1 MTAYD
6 PNPSIFI
13 NSIAIDPGV
22 VIDDISVNMGR
33 PNILE
38 QPSPGYARVI
48 LWTTA
53 DNAIDVQLSQGLQI
67 KIETPTAGD
76 TSIFNGI
83 ISDIEI
89 ALSAYGSAGSVTT
102 YTLTAVGPLAS
113 LNHKIAGTVAAN
125 YPKEKDGTRILKI
138 LTEAFLTEWDDV
150 SPVLT
155 WNDLPTDVTWDSYDG
170 VNNALVAN
178 LATDI
183 DVPGVYEL
191 MAYNDGSTNALSL
204 AQEAAQSGRGVLSEH
219 GDGSIHYDDLNARAG
234 FTALTLTEDDILAAG
249 LKTAAQWAE
258 IVNDVTVTY
267 RAGEAN
273 ARDEQSIILYGQL
286 AGTRQTTLHNT
297 LDAEGQAEAFKDAR
311 AYPRVYPEQFIIPL
325 HSPTVSDAT
334 RDALA
339 NVICGLPIQTS
350 DLPDVFGTT
359 FDGYVEGWSWAIR
372 QKQAIITL
380 IASAQSETY
389 PSVVWYQIPSGT
401 TWSAYPAL
409 VKWEDL

>member
-1 MTAYD
+1 VTSYD

-13 NSIAIDPGV
+13 NSVAIAPGI

-38 QPSPGYARVI
+38 QPAPGFARVI

-53 DNAIDVQLSQGLQI
+53 DNAIDVSLGQELQI
-67 KIETPTAGD
+67 KVQTPSAGD

-83 ISDIEI
+83 ISDIDIEL
-89 ALSAYGSAGSVTT
+89 AQYGDKGSITT
-102 YTLTAVGPLAS
+102 YILTGVGPLAS
-113 LNHKIAGTVAAN
+113 LNHKNAGTVGYA
-125 YPKEKDGTRILKI
+125 KEYDGTRVLNI
-138 LTEAFLTEWDDV
+138 LTEAFLTEWDDI

-170 VNNALVAN
+170 INATLVAS
-178 LATDI
+178 LTA
-183 DVPGVYEL
+183 DVDAPGVYEL
-191 MAYNDGSTNALSL
+191 KAYTDGTANALLL

-219 GDGSIHYDDLNARAG
+219 GDGSIHYDDYSARAG
-234 FTALTLTEDDILAAG
+234 FTPLTLTEDDMLASG
-249 LKTAAQWAE
+249 LKTAAQWSE
-258 IVNDVTVTY
+258 IVNDVIVTY

-286 AGTRQTTLHNT
+286 TGTRQTTLHNL
-297 LDAEGQAEAFKDAR
+297 LDAEGQADAFKEAR

-334 RDALA
+334 RNTLA
-339 NVICGLPIQTS
+339 DTYCGLPITTS
-350 DLPDVFGTT
+350 DLPAVFGTT
-359 FDGYVEGWSWAIR
+359 FEGYVEGWSWAIR
-372 QKQAIITL
+372 QKQAFITL
-380 IASAQSETY
+380 TASAQSETY
-389 PSVVWYQIPSGT
+389 PSIVWYQLPSGQ
-401 TWSAYPAL
+401 TWTAYPNL

>member
-1 MTAYD
+1 VTSYD

-13 NSIAIDPGV
+13 NSVAIDPGV

-38 QPSPGYARVI
+38 QPSAGYARVV

-53 DNAIDVQLSQGLQI
+53 DHAIDVQLSQGLQI
-67 KIETPTAGD
+67 KIETPSAGD

-89 ALSAYGSAGSVTT
+89 ELSAYGNIGSVTT

-113 LNHKIAGTVAAN
+113 LNHKNAGTVN
-125 YPKEKDGTRILKI
+125 YAKEKDGTRILNI

-155 WNDLPTDVTWDSYDG
+155 WADLPTDTTWDSYDG
-170 VNNALVAN
+170 VSNTLVAN

-191 MAYNDGSTNALSL
+191 QAYTGGTEDALLL

-219 GDGSIHYDDLNARAG
+219 GDGSIHYDDLNARSG
-234 FTALTLTEDDILAAG
+234 FTALTLTEDDILASG
-249 LKTAAQWAE
+249 LKTAAQWSE
-258 IVNDVTVTY
+258 IVNDVIVTY

-286 AGTRQTTLHNT
+286 TGTRQTTLHNT

-334 RDALA
+334 RNTLA
-339 NVICGLPIQTS
+339 DTYCGLPIQTS
-350 DLPDVFGTT
+350 DLPAVFGTT
-359 FDGYVEGWSWAIR
+359 FEGYVEGWSWAIR
-372 QKQAIITL
+372 QKQAFITL

-389 PSVVWYQIPSGT
+389 PSIVWYQLPSGQ
-401 TWSAYPAL
+401 TWTAYPNL

>member
-1 MTAYD
+1 
-6 PNPSIFI
+6 
-13 NSIAIDPGV
+13 
-22 VIDDISVNMGR
+22 MGR

-38 QPSPGYARVI
+38 QPSAGYARVV

-53 DNAIDVQLSQGLQI
+53 DHAIDVQLSQGLQI
-67 KIETPTAGD
+67 KIETPSAGD

-89 ALSAYGSAGSVTT
+89 ELSAYGNIGSVTT

-113 LNHKIAGTVAAN
+113 LNHKNAGTVN
-125 YPKEKDGTRILKI
+125 YAKEKDGTRILNI

-155 WNDLPTDVTWDSYDG
+155 WADLPTDTTWDSYDG
-170 VNNALVAN
+170 VSNTLVAN

-191 MAYNDGSTNALSL
+191 QAYTGGTEDALLL

-219 GDGSIHYDDLNARAG
+219 GDGSIHYDDLNARSG
-234 FTALTLTEDDILAAG
+234 FTALTLTEDDILASG
-249 LKTAAQWAE
+249 LKTAAQWSE
-258 IVNDVTVTY
+258 IVNDVIVTY

-286 AGTRQTTLHNT
+286 TGTRQTTLHNT

-334 RDALA
+334 RNTLA
-339 NVICGLPIQTS
+339 DTYCGLPIQTS
-350 DLPDVFGTT
+350 DLPAVFGTT
-359 FDGYVEGWSWAIR
+359 FEGYVEGWSWAIR
-372 QKQAIITL
+372 QKQAFITL

-389 PSVVWYQIPSGT
+389 PSIVWYQLPSGQ
-401 TWSAYPAL
+401 TWTAYPNL

>member
-13 NSIAIDPGV
+13 NSTLVDPSI
-22 VIDDISVNMGR
+22 VIDNISVTMGR

-38 QPSPGYARVI
+38 QPSPGYARLT

-53 DNAIDVQLSQGLQI
+53 DTAIDVALSQELQI
-67 KIETPTAGD
+67 MIETPSAGD

-83 ISDIEI
+83 ISDIGIEL
-89 ALSAYGSAGSVTT
+89 AEYGDIGNITT

-113 LNHKIAGTVAAN
+113 LNHKLAGSIGYA
-125 YPKEKDGTRILKI
+125 KEFEGTRILNI

-150 SPVLT
+150 SATLT
-155 WNDLPTDVTWDSYDG
+155 WADLPTDVTWASYDG
-170 VNNALVAN
+170 VNLAVVNN

-183 DVPGVYEL
+183 DTPGVYEL
-191 MAYNDGSTNALSL
+191 EAYTDGDANALTL

-219 GDGSIHYDDLNARAG
+219 GDGSLHYDDYSARAG
-234 FTALTLTEDDILAAG
+234 FTALTLTEDDILASG
-249 LKTAAQWAE
+249 LKTAAQWSE

-273 ARDEQSIILYGQL
+273 SRDEQSIILYGQL
-286 AGTRQTTLHNT
+286 SGRRATTLHN
-297 LDAEGQAEAFKDAR
+297 LSDAESQADLFLEARSF
-311 AYPRVYPEQFIIPL
+311 PRVYPEQFVIPL

-334 RDALA
+334 RNALA
-339 NVICGLPIQTS
+339 DVYCGLPITTS
-350 DLPDVFGTT
+350 DLPAVFGTT
-359 FDGYVEGWSWAIR
+359 FEGYVEGWSWAIR
-372 QKQAIITL
+372 QKQAILTL

-389 PSVVWYQIPSGT
+389 PSIVWYQIPSGT
-401 TWSAYPAL
+401 TWTAYPNL

>member
-6 PNPSIFI
+6 PNPSVFI
-13 NSIAIDPGV
+13 NSTLVDPSI
-22 VIDDISVNMGR
+22 VIDDISVTMGR

-53 DNAIDVQLSQGLQI
+53 DNAIDVSLSQELQI
-67 KIETPTAGD
+67 MIETPSAGD

-83 ISDIEI
+83 ISDIGI
-89 ALSAYGSAGSVTT
+89 QLADYGDIGNITT

-113 LNHKIAGTVAAN
+113 LNHKLAGSAN
-125 YPKEKDGTRILKI
+125 YPKEFDGTRILKI

-150 SPVLT
+150 SATLT
-155 WNDLPTDVTWDSYDG
+155 WNDLPDGTTWDSYDG
-170 VNNALVAN
+170 VNNTLVTS
-178 LATDI
+178 LTTDI
-183 DVPGVYEL
+183 DTPGVYEL
-191 MAYNDGSTNALSL
+191 KAYTDGDANALTL

-219 GDGSIHYDDLNARAG
+219 GDGSLHYDDYSARAG
-234 FTALTLTEDDILAAG
+234 FTALTLTADDILASG
-249 LKTAAQWAE
+249 LKTAAQWSE

-273 ARDEQSIILYGQL
+273 SRDEQSIILYGQL
-286 AGTRQTTLHNT
+286 SGTRDTTLHN
-297 LDAEGQAEAFKDAR
+297 LVDAETQADQFTEAR

-325 HSPTVSDAT
+325 HSPTVTDAT
-334 RDALA
+334 RNALA
-339 NVICGLPIQTS
+339 DVYCGLPITTS
-350 DLPDVFGTT
+350 DLPAVFGTT
-359 FDGYVEGWSWAIR
+359 FEGYVEGWSWAIR
-372 QKQAIITL
+372 QKQAILTL

-389 PSVVWYQIPSGT
+389 PSIVWYQIPSGT
-401 TWSAYPAL
+401 TWTAYPNL

>member
-1 MTAYD
+1 VTSYD

-13 NSIAIDPGV
+13 NSVAIDPGI

-38 QPSPGYARVI
+38 QPAPGYARVI

-53 DNAIDVQLSQGLQI
+53 DDAIDVQLGQELQI
-67 KIETPTAGD
+67 KVQTPSAGD

-83 ISDIEI
+83 ISDIGVEL
-89 ALSAYGSAGSVTT
+89 AQYGDKGSITT
-102 YTLTAVGPLAS
+102 YILTAVGPLAS
-113 LNHKIAGTVAAN
+113 LNHKNAGTVGYA
-125 YPKEKDGTRILKI
+125 KEYDGTRILNI

-150 SPVLT
+150 SPTLT
-155 WNDLPTDVTWDSYDG
+155 WNDLPTDVTWDFYDG
-170 VNNALVAN
+170 INSTLVAS
-178 LATDI
+178 LTTDI
-183 DVPGVYEL
+183 DAPGVYEL
-191 MAYNDGSTNALSL
+191 KAYNDGTANALLL

-219 GDGSIHYDDLNARAG
+219 GDGSIHYDDLNARQG
-234 FTALTLTEDDILAAG
+234 FTTLNLTADDILASG
-249 LKTAAQWAE
+249 LKTAAQWSE

-286 AGTRQTTLHNT
+286 TGKRETTLHNL
-297 LDAEGQAEAFKDAR
+297 LDAEGQADAFKEAR

-339 NVICGLPIQTS
+339 DVYCGLPITTS
-350 DLPDVFGTT
+350 NLPAVFGTT
-359 FDGYVEGWSWAIR
+359 FEGYVEGWSWAIR
-372 QKQAIITL
+372 QKQAILTL

-389 PSVVWYQIPSGT
+389 PSILWYQLPSGQ
-401 TWSAYPAL
+401 TWTAYPNL

>member
-13 NSIAIDPGV
+13 NSTLVDPSI
-22 VIDDISVNMGR
+22 VIDNISVTMGR

-38 QPSPGYARVI
+38 QPSPGYARLT

-53 DNAIDVQLSQGLQI
+53 DTAIDVSLSQELQI
-67 KIETPTAGD
+67 MIETPSAGD

-83 ISDIEI
+83 ISDIGIE
-89 ALSAYGSAGSVTT
+89 LSEYGDIGNITT

-113 LNHKIAGTVAAN
+113 LNHKLAGSIG
-125 YPKEKDGTRILKI
+125 YPKEFEGDRILSI

-150 SPVLT
+150 SAALT
-155 WNDLPTDVTWDSYDG
+155 WTDLPDGVTWDSYDG
-170 VNNALVAN
+170 VNNAIVTS

-183 DVPGVYEL
+183 DTPGVYEL
-191 MAYNDGSTNALSL
+191 KAYTDGDANALTL
-204 AQEAAQSGRGVLSEH
+204 AQEAAQSGRGVLSER
-219 GDGSIHYDDLNARAG
+219 GDGSLHYDDYSARAG
-234 FTALTLTEDDILAAG
+234 FTALNLTENDILASG
-249 LKTAAQWAE
+249 LKTAAQWSE

-273 ARDEQSIILYGQL
+273 SRDEQSIILYGQL
-286 AGTRQTTLHNT
+286 SGTRDTTLHN
-297 LDAEGQAEAFKDAR
+297 LVDAETQADQFTEAR

-325 HSPTVSDAT
+325 HSPTVADAT
-334 RDALA
+334 RNALA
-339 NVICGLPIQTS
+339 DVYCGLPITTS
-350 DLPDVFGTT
+350 DLPAVFGTT
-359 FDGYVEGWSWAIR
+359 FEGYVEGWSWAIR
-372 QKQAIITL
+372 QKQAILTL

-389 PSVVWYQIPSGT
+389 PSIVWYQIPSGT
-401 TWSAYPAL
+401 TWTAYPNL

>member
-1 MTAYD
+1 MTSYD
-6 PNPSIFI
+6 PNPSVFL
-13 NSIAIDPGV
+13 NSVQLDPGI

-38 QPSPGYARVI
+38 QPSPGYARII

-53 DNAIDVQLSQGLQI
+53 DRAIDVQLSQELQI
-67 KIETPTAGD
+67 KIETPSIGD

-83 ISDIEI
+83 ISDIDVEL
-89 ALSAYGSAGSVTT
+89 AQYGNVGSVTI

-113 LNHKIAGTVAAN
+113 LNHKIAGSLN
-125 YPKEKDGTRILKI
+125 YPKELDGDRIRKI
-138 LTEAFLTEWDDV
+138 LTEAFLTEWDDI

-155 WNDLPTDVTWDSYDG
+155 WDDLPTDVTWATYDG
-170 VNNALVAN
+170 VNNDLVAN
-178 LATDI
+178 LTTQI
-183 DVPGVYEL
+183 DNGIYEL
-191 MAYNDGSTNALSL
+191 EAYGDGPVNALTL
-204 AQEAAQSGRGVLSEH
+204 AQQAAQSGRGVLDEH
-219 GDGSIHYDDLNARAG
+219 GDGTIHYHDINARQS
-234 FTALTLTEDDILAAG
+234 FTPLTLTDNDLLSAG
-249 LKTAAQWAE
+249 LRTSAQWSE

-286 AGTRQTTLHNT
+286 TGTRETTLHNL
-297 LDAEGQAEAFKDAR
+297 LDAENQAEAFKEAR
-311 AYPRVYPEQFIIPL
+311 AYPRVYPEQFVIPL

-339 NVICGLPIQTS
+339 DVYCGLPIETS
-350 DLPDVFGTT
+350 DLPAVFGTT
-359 FDGYVEGWSWAIR
+359 FEGYVEGWSWAIR
-372 QKQAIITL
+372 QKQAILTL

-389 PSVVWYQIPSGT
+389 PSIVWYQLPPGQ
-401 TWSAYPAL
+401 TWTAYPAL